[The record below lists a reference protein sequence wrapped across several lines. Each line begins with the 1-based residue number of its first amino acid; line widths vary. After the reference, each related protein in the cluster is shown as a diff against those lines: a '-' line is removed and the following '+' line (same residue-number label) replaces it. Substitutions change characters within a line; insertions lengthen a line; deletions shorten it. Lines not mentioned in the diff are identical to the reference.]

1 MIEFAATILLAVS
14 FATVVFFGAYIACR
28 LVVLSHTWINKERS
42 TWSLVNPHE
51 EKQRRHRVIPEGFW
65 YEVSILLQDRHTVR
79 AWEIGEES

>member
-42 TWSLVNPHE
+42 AWVPDKSKKN
-51 EKQRRHRVIPEGFW
+51 RRSTDEPVRVIPEGFW
-65 YEVSILLQDRHTVR
+65 HTVR
-79 AWEIGEES
+79 ALEIGQE